1 MERSLAGC
9 KICGGSRKKKRFFLP
24 GVRSTSAQ
32 GRWLDWVVSRTNSR
46 KKVKKVP
53 GEDSG
58 VEMACFAKKTQRVH
72 LCGAHH
78 ENGRRRAHEHGRR
91 GGRWLLERLAGAGA
105 PIRARGHR
113 GVGGCAKIDKIKK
126 VRRVLVVGVTAPPS
140 QIQPPSPLI
149 FASLYIKGVPS
160 VDGFSKT
167 AIEGLWQGGPA
178 PKTRKKDRNRDL

>member
-140 QIQPPSPLI
+140 QIQPPSSLI
-149 FASLYIKGVPS
+149 LASLYIP
-160 VDGFSKT
+160 
-167 AIEGLWQGGPA
+167 IPA
-178 PKTRKKDRNRDL
+178 EFHAVSQ